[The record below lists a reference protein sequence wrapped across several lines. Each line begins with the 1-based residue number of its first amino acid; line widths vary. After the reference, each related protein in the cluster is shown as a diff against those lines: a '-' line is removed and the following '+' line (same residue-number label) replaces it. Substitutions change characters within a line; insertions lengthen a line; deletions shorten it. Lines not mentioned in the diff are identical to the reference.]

1 MADDEGTEPEDSL
14 DDEAET
20 DDDSAP
26 SFSGFKLDPAVTGF
40 TVNPA
45 IAAWS
50 AAMQPTFDKM
60 AANMAEIAGL
70 ATARINPA
78 LIGIALPRI
87 NLVNSYFE
95 NNVATVAIAAA
106 MREISRP
113 LDKLLV
119 EIGETISDALRLAP
133 DPGVINRGMLP
144 PTLRGFADEF
154 DAREV
159 FELVGAEGV
168 PIWSVP
174 RPRIARLLA
183 KAPDPSTRRQ
193 LLNHHYD
200 AILAD
205 CREAIAEV
213 PPSEEWSGLLRFA
226 DRALASAQ
234 AGHFEAGQA
243 LLTSTLDTAVT
254 KIVPK
259 HAKGD
264 VISGGQKP
272 EHRHRYF
279 KQMGPQA
286 AYAWVPA
293 WHAYVNFDA
302 RRDADIPRTFSRN
315 ATSHAVHRYQY
326 SKRNTAWAALVVTN
340 LLIALTRG
348 LVDKDGLIEA
358 AKEAKEKSGDQ
369 PR

>member
-1 MADDEGTEPEDSL
+1 MATDMDGESHEDDLPDDDELFEIEGSSASDFAGFKFDPAIFGWTVPMQPNFTNFAL
-14 DDEAET
+14 DFA
-20 DDDSAP
+20 AI
-26 SFSGFKLDPAVTGF
+26 SGFVVPKFEMPVFAFSTPNLTISSNLLANSF
-40 TVNPA
+40 TSEA
-45 IAAWS
+45 IA
-50 AAMQPTFDKM
+50 
-60 AANMAEIAGL
+60 
-70 ATARINPA
+70 
-78 LIGIALPRI
+78 GI
-87 NLVNSYFE
+87 
-95 NNVATVAIAAA
+95 
-106 MREISRP
+106 MREVSRP
-113 LDKLLV
+113 LDGVLAQ
-119 EIGETISDALRLAP
+119 INETISNALRLAP
-133 DPGVINRGMLP
+133 DPGIINRGMLP
-144 PTLRGFADEF
+144 PTLRRFSTEF

-174 RPRIARLLA
+174 RPRIARALA
-183 KAPDPSTRRQ
+183 KAPDSSARRQ
-193 LLNHHYD
+193 LLNHHYL

-205 CREAIAEV
+205 CRESIAAV
-213 PPSEEWSGLLRFA
+213 PPSEDWGGLLRFA

-279 KQMGPQA
+279 RQMGLQA
-286 AYAWVPA
+286 AYAWLPA
-293 WHAYVNFDA
+293 WHAYVHFDA
-302 RRDADIPRTFSRN
+302 RQDDDIPRTFSRN

-340 LLIALTRG
+340 LLIALARG
-348 LVDKDGLIEA
+348 LVDQDGLIEA
-358 AKEAKEKSGDQ
+358 AKEAKEGSCDQ